1 MYITRIA
8 TLSHL
13 CEGGGQRCLGSH
25 VFILCLPL
33 LHPTCIYICMYVCM
47 YVCICVCVCVC
58 MYVEMY
64 ICMYLYRRICVC
76 LHTCISHTHFFHTKI
91 PFLRRAFP
99 LYTTQRART
108 HAGHTQMH
116 TDPLRALPVHRA
128 LHVHACSSK
137 CECNRVQV
145 VNEDMMAQ
153 NPEEMA
159 DMVRRSVVEWG
170 VAPPSY
176 IKGQATNEEEVR
188 RDFRWAAQAQK
199 KESILLS
206 FNKVCGQEAVR
217 QRLC

>member
-1 MYITRIA
+1 MY
-8 TLSHL
+8 
-13 CEGGGQRCLGSH
+13 
-25 VFILCLPL
+25 
-33 LHPTCIYICMYVCM
+33 IYIC
-47 YVCICVCVCVC
+47 ICTDVSVCV
-58 MYVEMY
+58 Y
-64 ICMYLYRRICVC
+64 IHAFL
-76 LHTCISHTHFFHTKI
+76 THFSHTKI
-91 PFLRRAFP
+91 PLLRRTFP

-116 TDPLRALPVHRA
+116 TDPLRALPAHRA
-128 LHVHACSSK
+128 LHVHACSRK
-137 CECNRVQV
+137 CKCNRVQV

>member
-1 MYITRIA
+1 
-8 TLSHL
+8 
-13 CEGGGQRCLGSH
+13 
-25 VFILCLPL
+25 
-33 LHPTCIYICMYVCM
+33 
-47 YVCICVCVCVC
+47 
-58 MYVEMY
+58 
-64 ICMYLYRRICVC
+64 
-76 LHTCISHTHFFHTKI
+76 
-91 PFLRRAFP
+91 
-99 LYTTQRART
+99 
-108 HAGHTQMH
+108 MH
-116 TDPLRALPVHRA
+116 TDPLRALPVRRA
-128 LHVHACSSK
+128 LHVHARSRK